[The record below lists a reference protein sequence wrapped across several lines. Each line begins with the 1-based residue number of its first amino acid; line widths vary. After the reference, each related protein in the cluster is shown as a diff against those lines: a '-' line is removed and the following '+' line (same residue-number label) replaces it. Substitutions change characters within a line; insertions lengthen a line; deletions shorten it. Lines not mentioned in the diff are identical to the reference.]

1 MTTCDLFLYL
11 HIVKRAIQH
20 SGNIFP
26 CCPSL
31 GPRMEPSQLS
41 SACSLRFLASAYGNM
56 LQSRDKTD
64 GVKVTCATSP
74 ITHIPITAISCSLL
88 TTHTSQHTTLSC
100 FASAIA
106 VSSVHLPLFLS
117 PLLLQNTLRSPS
129 MSSCSTPPH
138 LLHLLWLACSPANL
152 PATYWLSMS
161 SHLSRRHLE
170 HFGGF
175 IRIGTAKNPLI
186 TL

>member
-20 SGNIFP
+20 LGNIFP

-74 ITHIPITAISCSLL
+74 ITHTPITISCSLL

-100 FASAIA
+100 FASAIV
-106 VSSVHLPLFLS
+106 VSSLTLILITSAFAKYTTFSQHVI
-117 PLLLQNTLRSPS
+117 LQHPSPS
-129 MSSCSTPPH
+129 SASFVARLLPSQSPSH
-138 LLHLLWLACSPANL
+138 LLAIHVLSFEPTTLGTLW
-152 PATYWLSMS
+152 
-161 SHLSRRHLE
+161 
-170 HFGGF
+170 GF
-175 IRIGTAKNPLI
+175 Y
-186 TL
+186 